1 MWFRHPYYNPSMRNT
16 ILILLGLALVLCS
29 CDIMASSKLESA
41 VVKALHADSRT
52 REFTFEVSHEGEGR
66 VLVTGEV
73 DTPAQID
80 AVKEIA
86 AAVEGVTSVS
96 ARIEVADNSSSGL
109 MQDGGFL

>member
-1 MWFRHPYYNPSMRNT
+1 MRNIIT
-16 ILILLGLALVLCS
+16 ALLMLALLLSS
-29 CDIMASSKLESA
+29 CDIMASSKLEGA

-52 REFTFEVSHEGEGR
+52 KEFTFEVSHEGEGR
-66 VLVTGEV
+66 VLITGEV

-80 AVKEIA
+80 AAKEVA

-96 ARIEVADNSSSGL
+96 ARIEVADNSSSSL